1 MENPIITAVQMNSQQ
16 NIDENFSIAS
26 RAVVDAK
33 QQGAS
38 LVVLPENVCS
48 MGKQKQTA
56 ERFDELSL
64 HFSQLAQ
71 QQNLYLLAGT
81 LPCPYR
87 PDSSLVK
94 NNKVRQVSQLFA
106 PDGTLVAR
114 YDKIH
119 LFKATVDDATA
130 NYDESQTFE
139 AGTQLVVA
147 PIRLLNHTYHL
158 GMMICFDLRFPSM
171 AQRLRQ
177 MGADILTA
185 PAAFTYATGKAH
197 WSMLLQAR
205 ALDSQCMLIGA
216 AQGGT
221 HHENE
226 RSDNSDD
233 TLLDTSLR
241 SIQSRQ
247 SLTSPTSRQTWG
259 HATITGADGSIKTS
273 HPDSQVPAEQGY
285 QLISS
290 HFDNKHQQKQRQ
302 KLPIF
307 DCHRLA

>member
-1 MENPIITAVQMNSQQ
+1 MQRKSMENPIITAVQMNSQQ
-16 NIDENFSIAS
+16 NIEQNLSIATQ
-26 RAVVDAK
+26 AVIAAK

-56 ERFDELSL
+56 ERFDELS
-64 HFSQLAQ
+64 HRFSKLAQ
-71 QQNLYLLAGT
+71 QQNLYIVAGT

-87 PDSSLVK
+87 PDGRPVT
-94 NNKVRQVSQLFA
+94 NGKVRQVSQLFA
-106 PDGTLVAR
+106 PDGKLAAR

-139 AGTQLVVA
+139 AGRRLVVA
-147 PIRLLNHTYHL
+147 PISLLNHTYQL
-158 GMMICFDLRFPSM
+158 GMMVCFDLRFPSM

-177 MGADILTA
+177 IGADILTA
-185 PAAFTYATGKAH
+185 PAAFTHATGEAH
-197 WSMLLQAR
+197 WSMLLKAR

-216 AQGGT
+216 TQGGT
-221 HHENE
+221 HY
-226 RSDNSDD
+226 DNHDGDKMPDSK
-233 TLLDTSLR
+233 
-241 SIQSRQ
+241 Q
-247 SLTSPTSRQTWG
+247 PTSRQTWG
-259 HATITGADGSIKTS
+259 HAMITQADGSINAI
-273 HPDSQVPAEQGY
+273 HPDTQVPDQQGY

-290 HFDNKHQQKQRQ
+290 SFDNKYQQKQRQ

-307 DCHRLA
+307 DCHQLA